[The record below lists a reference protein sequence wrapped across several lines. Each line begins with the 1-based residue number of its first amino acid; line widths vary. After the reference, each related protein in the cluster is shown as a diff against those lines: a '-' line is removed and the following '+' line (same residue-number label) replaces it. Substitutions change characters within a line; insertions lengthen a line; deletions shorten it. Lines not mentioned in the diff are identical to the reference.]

1 MEIQASN
8 HLSIYYNFGFIKVQ
22 NRIDVVCIFKT
33 KELKERM
40 QLLEIRNNESK
51 ILIAI
56 YEYYDFLKLY
66 YYRYNTQPFEVA

>member
-1 MEIQASN
+1 MEIQVLN

-33 KELKERM
+33 KEKM

-51 ILIAI
+51 VLIVI

>member
-33 KELKERM
+33 KERM
-40 QLLEIRNNESK
+40 QLLEIRNNEFK
-51 ILIAI
+51 VLIAI

>member
-1 MEIQASN
+1 MEIQALN

-33 KELKERM
+33 KEKM

-51 ILIAI
+51 VLIVI

>member
-1 MEIQASN
+1 MEIQVSN

-33 KELKERM
+33 KERM
-40 QLLEIRNNESK
+40 QLLEIRNNEFK
-51 ILIAI
+51 VLIAI

>member
-1 MEIQASN
+1 MLN

-33 KELKERM
+33 KEKM

-51 ILIAI
+51 VLIVI